1 MDLGLAGK
9 TALVTGGSKG
19 IGLAT
24 AMSLAG
30 EGCNLHLAAR
40 TAADLEQAKAKIQSA
55 HKVQVTCHVRDLSK
69 HSECFELAK
78 ACGSVDIL
86 VNNAGA
92 IPGGSLRNLDDA
104 AWRQGWELKLF
115 GYIGLTREI
124 YSQMCNRKAGVIV
137 NVIGTAGERPNAG
150 YIAGTT
156 ANAGLM
162 AFTRALGAEAPD
174 NGVRVVGVNP
184 GKTATERQLKL
195 AKDAAR
201 EKFGD
206 ESRYPEIQKAA
217 DANLPYGR
225 SARSDELG
233 DVIAFLCSARASY
246 VNGTIV
252 TVDGGNSL
260 RSR

>member
-1 MDLGLAGK
+1 MDLGLTGK
-9 TALVTGGSKG
+9 SALVTGGSKG

-24 AMSLAG
+24 ALSLAG

-40 TAADLEQAKAKIQSA
+40 TAADLEAAKAKIQGL
-55 HKVQVTCHVRDLSK
+55 HKVHVSLHVRDLSK
-69 HSECFELAK
+69 HAECVELAK
-78 ACGSVDIL
+78 ACGDVDIL

-92 IPGGSLRNLDDA
+92 IPGGGLRTLDDA
-104 AWRQGWELKLF
+104 TWRKGWELKVF
-115 GYIGLTREI
+115 GYISLTREI
-124 YSQMCNRKAGVIV
+124 YTRMCARKSGTIV
-137 NVIGTAGERPNAG
+137 NVIGTAGERPNSG

-174 NGVRVVGVNP
+174 NGIRVVGVNP
-184 GKTATERQLKL
+184 GKTATERQINL
-195 AKDAAR
+195 ARDAAR

-206 ESRYPEIQKAA
+206 PNRYADILKAA

-225 SARSDELG
+225 SARPDELG
-233 DVIAFLCSARASY
+233 DVIAFLCCARASY

>member
-9 TALVTGGSKG
+9 TALVTGGSRG
-19 IGLAT
+19 IGFA
-24 AMSLAG
+24 AAVSLAA
-30 EGCNLHLAAR
+30 EGCHLHLAAR
-40 TAADLEQAKAKIQSA
+40 NAADLEKAKAKIQSA

-69 HSECFELAK
+69 HDECVALGK
-78 ACGSVDIL
+78 ACGDIDIL

-92 IPGGSLRNLDDA
+92 IPGGSLRNLDND
-104 AWRQGWELKLF
+104 AWRKGWELKLF
-115 GYIGLTREI
+115 GYISLTREV
-124 YSQMCNRKAGVIV
+124 YKRMCERKLGTII

-150 YIAGTT
+150 YIAGST

-162 AFTRALGAEAPD
+162 HFTRALGAEAPD

-184 GKTATERQLKL
+184 GKTATERQVNL

-201 EKFGD
+201 EKLGD
-206 ESRYPEIQKAA
+206 ENRFPEIMQAA

-225 SARSDELG
+225 SARPDELG
-233 DVIAFLCSARASY
+233 DVIAFLASSRASY

>member
-9 TALVTGGSKG
+9 SALITGGSKG

-24 AMSLAG
+24 ALSLAG
-30 EGCNLHLAAR
+30 EGCDLHLVAR
-40 TAADLEQAKAKIQSA
+40 TAADLEKAKAKIQNM
-55 HKVQVTCHVRDLSK
+55 HKVQVACHVHDLSK
-69 HSECFELAK
+69 HAECFELAK
-78 ACGSVDIL
+78 VCGNVDIL

-92 IPGGSLRNLDDA
+92 IPGGSLRNLDDS
-104 AWRQGWELKLF
+104 AWRKGWELKLF
-115 GYIGLTREI
+115 GYISLTREI
-124 YSQMCNRKAGVIV
+124 YSRMCERKSGTIV
-137 NVIGTAGERPNAG
+137 NVIGSAGERPNAG

-174 NGVRVVGVNP
+174 NGIRVVGVNP
-184 GKTATERQLKL
+184 GKTATERQINL

-206 ESRYPEIQKAA
+206 EKRFAEIQKAA

-225 SARSDELG
+225 SARPDELG

>member
-9 TALVTGGSKG
+9 SALVTGGSKG
-19 IGLAT
+19 IGLA
-24 AMSLAG
+24 AAFSLAG

-40 TAADLEQAKAKIQSA
+40 TAADLEQAKADIQRM

-69 HSECFELAK
+69 HAECVELATTC
-78 ACGSVDIL
+78 AGVDIL
-86 VNNAGA
+86 INNAGA
-92 IPGGSLRNLDDA
+92 IPGGSLRNLDDT
-104 AWRQGWELKLF
+104 AWRKGWELKLF
-115 GYIGLTREI
+115 GYISLTREI
-124 YSQMCNRKAGVIV
+124 YTRMCSRKSGTII
-137 NVIGTAGERPNAG
+137 NVIGSAGERPNAG

-174 NGVRVVGVNP
+174 NGIRVVGVNP
-184 GKTATERQLKL
+184 GKTATERQINL

-206 ESRYPEIQKAA
+206 ANRYPEILKVA

-225 SARSDELG
+225 SARPDELG